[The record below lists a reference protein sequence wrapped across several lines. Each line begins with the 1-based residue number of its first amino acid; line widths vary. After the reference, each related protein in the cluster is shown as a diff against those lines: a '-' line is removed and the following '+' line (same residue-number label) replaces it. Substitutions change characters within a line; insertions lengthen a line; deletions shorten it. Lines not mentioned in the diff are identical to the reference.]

1 MSFIVLGV
9 GEQYSMR
16 MQRVLEPE
24 VMDTA
29 EEAATYDAMDH
40 SAVNNSF
47 ISRLKSLGVAGL
59 CLDIGC
65 GPGHIPLQLVNECPE
80 VDVVAMDLSKHM
92 LLTALEHQ
100 KQCVNGDQVEFVHAD
115 AKGVGA
121 EDNTYDSVFSNSI
134 LHHIPQP
141 IDFLSE
147 AWRVLR
153 PGGMLLIRDLFRPE
167 SEARAREL
175 VELHAGDE
183 TRHAKD
189 LFYASLCAALRP
201 DELEALAKE
210 IGISKYKII
219 TDSDRH
225 MSLQIKAKAY

>member
-1 MSFIVLGV
+1 MG
-9 GEQYSMR
+9 

-29 EEAATYDAMDH
+29 EDAAAYDAMDH
-40 SAVNNSF
+40 SEVNNSF
-47 ISRLKSLGVAGL
+47 IARLQTLGVSGL

-65 GPGHIPLQLVNECPE
+65 GPGHIPLQLVSARDDI
-80 VDVVAMDLSKHM
+80 DVVAIDLSQNM
-92 LLTALEHQ
+92 LETALRHQ
-100 KQCVNGDQVEFVHAD
+100 QQCENGDQVEFVLAD
-115 AKGVGA
+115 AKGLLA
-121 EDNTYDSVFSNSI
+121 EDDTFDSVFSNSI

-147 AWRVLR
+147 AWRVLK

-167 SEARAREL
+167 SEERAREL
-175 VELHAGDE
+175 VAQYASNEAQE
-183 TRHAKD
+183 AQD

-201 DELEALAKE
+201 DELDAIAKE

-225 MSLQIKAKAY
+225 MSLQIKAKTY